1 MDGLLLGA
9 ILGLGVLLVFDAMT
23 RPAAKV
29 NLGRI
34 VARVGPKGAG
44 AIAGGIAGFV
54 LTGWPV
60 VAVGAAVLGGLT
72 PTLISRSRS
81 EKERLKMLEALSG
94 VSARLRDS
102 IRSGI
107 GLQDSLVQAASR
119 APSVIAQDLN
129 RLVIDM
135 RVSGPQAAGESFAE
149 RVGHPSAQLL
159 GSALS
164 LSERLGARN
173 TSELLDA
180 LEEATRAQAGT
191 LREAHARQTRNRMS
205 ARVVAAMPLLLLLAI
220 RHSNP
225 AYLEPFD
232 APMGQVVLAGA
243 LGMIAVGYAA
253 MLRAARVER
262 VQP

>member
-9 ILGLGVLLVFDAMT
+9 ILGLGVLLVFDALT
-23 RPAAKV
+23 RPTAKV
-29 NLGRI
+29 DLGRV

-44 AIAGGIAGFV
+44 AIVGGFAGFV

-60 VAVGAAVLGGLT
+60 VAVGAAVLGGLA
-72 PTLISRSRS
+72 PSLISRSRS
-81 EKERLKMLEALSG
+81 EKERLKMLEALAG

-107 GLQDSLVQAASR
+107 GLQDALAQAASR

-135 RVSGPQAAGESFAE
+135 RVSGPGAAGESFAE
-149 RVGHPSAQLL
+149 RIGHPSAQLL

-180 LEEATRAQAGT
+180 LEEAARAQVGT

-225 AYLEPFD
+225 AYLEPFNK
-232 APMGQVVLAGA
+232 PMGQVVLAAA
-243 LGMIAVGYAA
+243 LGLIVIGYAA
-253 MLRAARVER
+253 MLRAARVETA
-262 VQP
+262 QP